1 MRITPSS
8 LKIQRVYRVLLISS
22 AERFNTALDAL
33 LPRRLYDPVTV
44 VSSTAA
50 GRRALNDQPYDFI
63 LINTPLPDEFGT
75 ETAIHFA
82 QNRAVVPLI
91 FVARDH
97 LDDVHNQVAPYG
109 VLTLP
114 KPVTGEQVRLGLR
127 WMAAYRERL
136 RRLEKKSVSLED
148 KMKEIRLVNKAKW
161 LLIDQKNMNET
172 DAHHFIEK
180 QAMNHSVSKG
190 IIAEAILKNLS
201 I

>member
-1 MRITPSS
+1 MRITQAS
-8 LKIQRVYRVLLISS
+8 LNNQRVYRVLLISS
-22 AERFNTALDAL
+22 AERFNSALQAL
-33 LPRRLYDPVTV
+33 LPERRYSPVTV
-44 VSSTAA
+44 VTNAAA
-50 GRRALNDQPYDFI
+50 GRRALNDQPYDFVM
-63 LINTPLPDEFGT
+63 INTPLPDEFGS
-75 ETAIHFA
+75 ELAIYLS
-82 QNRAVVPLI
+82 QNPTVIPLL
-91 FVARDH
+91 FVSRDH
-97 LDDVHNQVAPYG
+97 LDDIHNQVAEYG

-114 KPVTGEQVRLGLR
+114 KPATGENVRLGLR

-190 IIAEAILKNLS
+190 TIAEAILKNLS
-201 I
+201 V